1 MSKRILAAATAAAAM
16 LLTAVPATAVAAP
29 VSAVATSPVLGD
41 VIPSGFGDVVFYGVP
56 VRIPQLPE
64 TTFGIMAGA
73 RDAAGGLTNLVATN
87 ETSGSDKA
95 PGFHAVSG
103 GMTVNGHEVP
113 SFGYYYGPAAKI
125 TGRIWGTTGVAHQ
138 ARWSEDP
145 NVVVFWFDPG
155 VADPENLQAFDAA
168 GTELPAGDTGVGHG

>member
-16 LLTAVPATAVAAP
+16 LLSAVPATAVAAP
-29 VSAVATSPVLGD
+29 LSAVATAPTLGD
-41 VIPSGFGDVVFYGVP
+41 VIPSGFGDIVFYGVP
-56 VRIPQLPE
+56 VQIPQLPE

-95 PGFHAVSG
+95 PGFHAVVG
-103 GMTVNGHEVP
+103 GMTVFDHEVP
-113 SFGYYYGPAAKI
+113 TFGYYAGPAATI
-125 TGRIWGTTGVAHQ
+125 TGRISGTTEVAHQ

-145 NVVVFWFDPG
+145 NVVVFWFEPG
-155 VADPENLQAFDAA
+155 TAD
-168 GTELPAGDTGVGHG
+168 